1 MNFTDHYSL
10 QKPISEEKYDVNVSN
25 MNMDLIDSALN
36 RIELH
41 NQTQDNLLATKEE
54 LDSETTRA
62 TAKENELSENIN
74 AETARAENSENEI
87 MNQLNVEITRAMQ
100 AEETVSNN
108 LEAHNTSSSAHNDIR
123 LLISG
128 LTTRLNSLADSD
140 DTTLDQLSE
149 IVAYIKNNKS
159 LIDGITTGKVNV
171 SDIIDNLTSTAVNK
185 PLSGKQGKVLKDLI
199 DALTTAVGNKV
210 DKISGKGLS
219 TNDYTTVEK
228 NKLSG
233 IASGAEVN
241 VQSDWNSTDTANDA
255 YIKNKPTALP
265 ANGGT
270 AKYTNYLNAQNIA
283 TNTDLNS
290 ITTPGFY
297 YSPANATVATFTNSP
312 TQNAFFLVVGRHAG
326 TYQEVIEYM
335 TTSPKR
341 YMRNYYNNTWGSWYR
356 VYTTADA
363 PPDTKYAL
371 PLMTASVRGGA
382 KIGYTAN
389 EKNYPVQLSNEQMYV
404 NVPWTDTNTNT
415 WKANTATSEGYVA
428 KGSGQANKVWKTDAN
443 GNPGWRDDATA
454 ASIDIS
460 GKVNKT
466 GDTMTGTLA
475 SSKSSSSYLAGNQ
488 GQAIINST
496 AASGAY
502 TMLDKLN
509 STNGYFTDGVYQG
522 RREFHYTAKSTV
534 DAGTNTV
541 TKNLT
546 LLDEAGNSNFPGNI
560 TAKGFLGNASSA
572 TKLATARSINGM
584 LFDGTVDRTNYATFD
599 KIEYEIP
606 TGSKYSA
613 YVMYITCPGFKEVQG
628 AEIIVNISNISTY
641 YTSISYININGTF
654 ISLPNSR
661 MIYEPGFY
669 TFVYDAKNK
678 RFICRGADGHL
689 KKYMDGGMSSGETAE
704 SWFVSLNTN
713 NTYLVVGNG
722 SSCNA
727 NYDYGADDYFKASI
741 IQAKYYAYNNEKNT
755 FIFTE
760 LVLATSGSTARFSI
774 AKVADEYG
782 VTVKTPKGS
791 ASSVR
796 FYVLN

>member
-1 MNFTDHYSL
+1 
-10 QKPISEEKYDVNVSN
+10 
-25 MNMDLIDSALN
+25 MDLIDSALN

-87 MNQLNVEITRAMQ
+87 MKQLNVEITRAMQ

-389 EKNYPVQLSNEQMYV
+389 GKNYPVQLSNEQMYV
-404 NVPWTDTNTNT
+404 NVPWTDTNTTYSNMVAAT
-415 WKANTATSEGYVA
+415 ASAAGKAGLVPAPAAGKQTSFLRGDGLWINVVTGI
-428 KGSGQANKVWKTDAN
+428 KGNKESAYRTGNVNISPGHIGAVSADDGN
-443 GNPGWRDDATA
+443 GNIVA
-454 ASIDIS
+454 
-460 GKVNKT
+460 GKNEYENYIKYMGYT
-466 GDTMTGTLA
+466 NSCT
-475 SSKSSSSYLAGNQ
+475 
-488 GQAIINST
+488 IINGKNNKIEPK
-496 AASGAY
+496 ASGAPCIGNVILGGEHNTISGIGSIRY
-502 TMLDKLN
+502 AAIIAGYYAESNGNQLVTGHYNDINKSGCGIIEGTGTDTAFCIGNGTSSAKSNSIRGDYNGKLWCKSAYS
-509 STNGYFTDGVYQG
+509 STGADYAELFEWQDSNQDNEDRRGYFVTMDGDKI
-522 RREFHYTAKSTV
+522 RKAH
-534 DAGTNTV
+534 
-541 TKNLT
+541 
-546 LLDEAGNSNFPGNI
+546 PGDWILGIVSANPCV
-560 TAKGFLGNASSA
+560 LGNTDTEWQGQFLKDEFGAYL
-572 TKLATARSINGM
+572 TEEFTEIVTRTRIDHIMNENGEPE
-584 LFDGTVDRTNYATFD
+584 DVEV
-599 KIEYEIP
+599 EYEEEI
-606 TGSKYSA
+606 TG
-613 YVMYITCPGFKEVQG
+613 T
-628 AEIIVNISNISTY
+628 
-641 YTSISYININGTF
+641 
-654 ISLPNSR
+654 R
-661 MIYEPGFY
+661 
-669 TFVYDAKNK
+669 
-678 RFICRGADGHL
+678 
-689 KKYMDGGMSSGETAE
+689 
-704 SWFVSLNTN
+704 
-713 NTYLVVGNG
+713 
-722 SSCNA
+722 
-727 NYDYGADDYFKASI
+727 
-741 IQAKYYAYNNEKNT
+741 
-755 FIFTE
+755 
-760 LVLATSGSTARFSI
+760 
-774 AKVADEYG
+774 
-782 VTVKTPKGS
+782 
-791 ASSVR
+791 
-796 FYVLN
+796 YVLNPDYDPDAPYVDRMSRPEWDAVGMMGVLAVYDDGTCEVNGFCSCGDNGIATASDSGYRVIKRVNDNIVKVVFR